1 MTTREKLLT
10 MVDDL
15 DLDEDDLELLDAD
28 GINGIF
34 DDDLQAEDAKAAHAK
49 AQATAVLFAQTA
61 KGSQMIKDPA
71 LAQLNAQLQSK
82 GNLQSPNKESGS
94 MDCKDES
101 LDDMI
106 N

>member
-34 DDDLQAEDAKAAHAK
+34 DDDLQAEDAKAAHVK
-49 AQATAVLFAQTA
+49 AQATAVLFA
-61 KGSQMIKDPA
+61 
-71 LAQLNAQLQSK
+71 
-82 GNLQSPNKESGS
+82 
-94 MDCKDES
+94 
-101 LDDMI
+101 
-106 N
+106 

>member
-28 GINGIF
+28 VINGIF

-49 AQATAVLFAQTA
+49 A
-61 KGSQMIKDPA
+61 
-71 LAQLNAQLQSK
+71 
-82 GNLQSPNKESGS
+82 
-94 MDCKDES
+94 
-101 LDDMI
+101 
-106 N
+106 

>member
-34 DDDLQAEDAKAAHAK
+34 DDDLQAEDAKAAHFK
-49 AQATAVLFAQTA
+49 AQATAVLFA
-61 KGSQMIKDPA
+61 
-71 LAQLNAQLQSK
+71 
-82 GNLQSPNKESGS
+82 
-94 MDCKDES
+94 
-101 LDDMI
+101 
-106 N
+106 